1 MEEVNERMVSGLA
14 EDTRSSDGML
24 MRSLPYGV
32 TTMAWQSD
40 NTSGSTLF
48 TPKQRHTHK
57 FLPRGSTV
65 FHSVPV
71 KTMDHVLLC

>member
-24 MRSLPYGV
+24 MRGLPYGV
-32 TTMAWQSD
+32 NTMAWQSD

-48 TPKQRHTHK
+48 TPTQ
-57 FLPRGSTV
+57 
-65 FHSVPV
+65 
-71 KTMDHVLLC
+71 